1 MQMGQN
7 IPKLPLSF
15 ILFTGIFYVYE
26 VTRDQ
31 KSCNADVCESS
42 QVAQRAD

>member
-15 ILFTGIFYVYE
+15 FLFTGIFYVYE

-31 KSCNADVCESS
+31 KAATQMCVSLP
-42 QVAQRAD
+42 R